1 VTPAAP
7 PPLAIHGL
15 TVDFGGL
22 RALDEVSLAV
32 GEGRTV
38 GLIGP
43 NGAGKTTLFDSVLG
57 IVTPSAGR
65 VELFGEDVTSW
76 PIHRRARL
84 GLGRTFQRLE
94 LFGSLSVAENIIV
107 ALESVS
113 SVGGLAGELLRRP
126 SSIDVRRRAEGRA
139 GELLELVG
147 LTEIS
152 TTRAADLPIGL
163 ARVVEIARALA
174 TAPKLLLLDEPS
186 SGLNQ
191 EETARLGRLLTR
203 LRDQA
208 GSSLLVVEHD
218 MDFVLGLSH
227 DVYVLDFGKLIA
239 NGSPDQIRSDPLVQA
254 AYLGEEIPGAAS
266 GN

>member
-1 VTPAAP
+1 
-7 PPLAIHGL
+7 
-15 TVDFGGL
+15 
-22 RALDEVSLAV
+22 
-32 GEGRTV
+32 
-38 GLIGP
+38 
-43 NGAGKTTLFDSVLG
+43 
-57 IVTPSAGR
+57 
-65 VELFGEDVTSW
+65 
-76 PIHRRARL
+76 
-84 GLGRTFQRLE
+84 
-94 LFGSLSVAENIIV
+94 
-107 ALESVS
+107 
-113 SVGGLAGELLRRP
+113 
-126 SSIDVRRRAEGRA
+126 
-139 GELLELVG
+139 
-147 LTEIS
+147 
-152 TTRAADLPIGL
+152 
-163 ARVVEIARALA
+163 
-174 TAPKLLLLDEPS
+174 LDEPS